1 MRKYEVMYIVR
12 PTLDQEAIAKEIA
25 NVNAIFTNND
35 SKVLEVNEW
44 GLRELAYEIEKN
56 RKGYYVVLTV
66 EATVKAV
73 EEFNRVVGYNENIIR
88 HIVVNAA
95 E

>member
-1 MRKYEVMYIVR
+1 MKKYEVMYIIR
-12 PTLDQEAIAKEIA
+12 PTLDADGIAKEIKTL
-25 NVNAIFTNND
+25 NEVFTNNN

-44 GLRELAYEIEKN
+44 GLKELAYEIEKN
-56 RKGYYVVLTV
+56 HKGYYVVLTV
-66 EATVKAV
+66 EATVEAV
-73 EEFNRVVGYNENIIR
+73 NEFNRVVGYNENILR

>member
-1 MRKYEVMYIVR
+1 MKKYEVMYIVR
-12 PTLDQEAIAKEIA
+12 STLEAEAVAKEVKS
-25 NVNAIFTNND
+25 VNEIFTNNG

-44 GLRELAYEIEKN
+44 GLRELAYEIEKM

-66 EATVKAV
+66 EATVEAV
-73 EEFNRVVGYNENIIR
+73 NEFNRLARINENIIR
-88 HIVVNAA
+88 YIVVNAA

>member
-1 MRKYEVMYIVR
+1 MKKYEVMYIVR
-12 PTLDQEAIAKEIA
+12 STLDQEAVAKEIKAA
-25 NVNAIFTNND
+25 NEIFTNNG

-66 EATVKAV
+66 EATVEAV
-73 EEFNRVVGYNENIIR
+73 NEFNRVIGYNENIIR
-88 HIVVNAA
+88 HIVVNA
-95 E
+95 

>member
-1 MRKYEVMYIVR
+1 MKKYEVMYIIR
-12 PTLDQEAIAKEIA
+12 PTLDADGIAKEVKSL
-25 NVNAIFTNND
+25 NDVFTNNG

-56 RKGYYVVLTV
+56 HKGYYVVLTV
-66 EATVKAV
+66 EATTAALN
-73 EEFNRVVGYNENIIR
+73 EFNRVVGYNENILR
-88 HIVVNAA
+88 HIVVNAQ

>member
-1 MRKYEVMYIVR
+1 MKKYEVMYIIR
-12 PTLDQEAIAKEIA
+12 PTLDADSISKEIKSL
-25 NVNAIFTNND
+25 NEIFTNNN

-56 RKGYYVVLTV
+56 HKGYYVVLTV
-66 EATVKAV
+66 EATVEAV
-73 EEFNRVVGYNENIIR
+73 NEFNRVVGYNENILR
-88 HIVVNAA
+88 HIVVNAQ

>member
-1 MRKYEVMYIVR
+1 MKKYEVMYIIR
-12 PTLDQEAIAKEIA
+12 PTLDADGIAAEVKAI
-25 NVNAIFTNND
+25 NDVFTSNN

-44 GLRELAYEIEKN
+44 GLKELAYEIEKN

-66 EATVKAV
+66 EATVEALN
-73 EEFNRVVGYNENIIR
+73 EFNHVVVYNENILR